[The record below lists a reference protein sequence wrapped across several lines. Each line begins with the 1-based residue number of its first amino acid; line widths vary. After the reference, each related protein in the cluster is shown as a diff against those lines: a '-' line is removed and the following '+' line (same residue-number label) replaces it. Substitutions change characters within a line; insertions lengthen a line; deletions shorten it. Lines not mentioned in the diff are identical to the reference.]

1 MNERIKELAEQAGA
15 TVNERSG
22 WTDYGTIYLDVE
34 KFAESLIRESSKWI
48 VDNGTAEWRK
58 DDLSPEF
65 FAQGLL
71 KHFGVEE

>member
-1 MNERIKELAEQAGA
+1 MNERIRQLAAQAGA

-22 WTDYGTIYLDVE
+22 YTDYGTLDLDVE

-48 VDNGTAEWRK
+48 VDNSTAEWRK

-65 FAQGLL
+65 FAQRLL

>member
-1 MNERIKELAEQAGA
+1 MNERIKELAAQAGA

-22 WTDYGTIYLDVE
+22 WTDYGTIDLDVE

-71 KHFGVEE
+71 KHFGIKL

>member
-1 MNERIKELAEQAGA
+1 MNERIKELAAQAGA

-22 WTDYGTIYLDVE
+22 YTDYGTLDLDVE

-48 VDNGTAEWRK
+48 VDNSTAEWRK

-65 FAQGLL
+65 FAQRLL

>member
-1 MNERIKELAEQAGA
+1 MNERIRELLEQAGA

-22 WTDYGTIYLDVE
+22 WTDYGTIDLDVE

-71 KHFGVEE
+71 KYFGVEE

>member
-1 MNERIKELAEQAGA
+1 MNERIRLLAEQAGA

-22 WTDYGTIYLDVE
+22 WTDYGTIDLDVE

>member
-1 MNERIKELAEQAGA
+1 MNERIRQLAAQAGA

-22 WTDYGTIYLDVE
+22 YTDYGTLDLDVE

-48 VDNGTAEWRK
+48 EDNSTAEWRK

-65 FAQGLL
+65 FAQRLL